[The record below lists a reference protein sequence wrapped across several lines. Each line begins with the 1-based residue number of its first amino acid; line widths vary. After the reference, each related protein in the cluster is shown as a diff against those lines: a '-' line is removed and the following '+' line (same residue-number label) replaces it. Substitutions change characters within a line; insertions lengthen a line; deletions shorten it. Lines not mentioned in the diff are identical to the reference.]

1 MATLL
6 IIGACTT
13 AGQALATRWA
23 RWAGHANDGLVLVD
37 REAPAALCAALAP
50 RAAIAE
56 TMPHDWRAALRT
68 WRPDFVLD
76 CAGIAA
82 EWPTAPDGFR
92 APPGRWLWLT
102 ADRKAALPRPGWATP
117 IYLDQVYDPAD
128 VARGALAQIL
138 DAFLDGRRV
147 PVYGDGSETSDWLH
161 ADDFARGIGF
171 AFQQARAG
179 ESFDLRSGEVV
190 SRLELLQR
198 VLSTPGFGTSLGA
211 PRHFRVAPRA
221 LERRA
226 PTCSHLCGT
235 GVSSRAKCPSQGS
248 RDRMVS
254 RRASNWPM
262 ASLKRWMSRWTKRR
276 WAIRSG
282 SHRPHDPVVCGQ
294 TTGPNGWALH
304 AVMLQPFHRG
314 QQVFATTPDG
324 HKLAR

>member
-190 SRLELLQR
+190 SRLELLTIAAR
-198 VLSTPGFGTSLGA
+198 VVDARFRDEPWRAKAFPRCPASLGKA
-211 PRHFRVAPRA
+211 CANLLTFV
-221 LERRA
+221 
-226 PTCSHLCGT
+226 
-235 GVSSRAKCPSQGS
+235 
-248 RDRMVS
+248 RDRREQS
-254 RRASNWPM
+254 REMPITGIA
-262 ASLKRWMSRWTKRR
+262 
-276 WAIRSG
+276 
-282 SHRPHDPVVCGQ
+282 RPHG
-294 TTGPNGWALH
+294 
-304 AVMLQPFHRG
+304 F
-314 QQVFATTPDG
+314 TPRI
-324 HKLAR
+324 KLADGLAQALDVAMDEATVGYPFGFASSA